1 MVFSGIGCASQIV
14 DVRAVSFEPGGV
26 SIAEL
31 ALLQRPTLVVRV
43 SGEHGSAG
51 AAAADGAPCCVSARE
66 QLNFFGHQ
74 N

>member
-1 MVFSGIGCASQIV
+1 V
-14 DVRAVSFEPGGV
+14 DVLAIGFEPGGV

-31 ALLQRPTLVVRV
+31 ALLQRPPLVIGV
-43 SGEHGSAG
+43 SGDHGSAS
-51 AAAADGAPCCVSARE
+51 AAAADGALCQVSARE